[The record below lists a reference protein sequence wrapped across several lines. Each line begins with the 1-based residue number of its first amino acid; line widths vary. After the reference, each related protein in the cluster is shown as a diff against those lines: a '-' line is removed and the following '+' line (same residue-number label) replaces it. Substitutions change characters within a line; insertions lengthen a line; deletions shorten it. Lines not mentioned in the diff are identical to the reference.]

1 MNKFDKIIYDR
12 FMGSHPVQGYVTSM
26 NTAER
31 DEVYNLVEYFYKGT
45 PASGRFMQALDEV
58 NKVQLLRR
66 STKGN
71 LWRSVQA
78 VYDLLQ
84 FVKSTKDLTDRGN
97 VKSDEDFKASIQN
110 LYTGELFENHLEQ
123 SQSAQNSAD
132 ILLYSPDGEG
142 SFNVPSQDEIEFRNW
157 LMRQTENNP
166 KVRNVLELF
175 GTFLAHA
182 NALVRENYVPSVAN
196 VSDIKRGGDLGKV
209 LPDEFLALGAEE
221 MELLFYYGLATQN
234 LLQYDC
240 RQKENVAKGDLV
252 FVLDI
257 SGSMSEPI
265 SRHSKFSKLDMALG
279 FTLAMLKVLE
289 KQGRHCKLFA
299 YNVMCMEVF
308 DTRRISPETVF
319 KTVLNINADGGTR
332 IQSALNQVF
341 SKTTEDVIIV
351 TDGIDE
357 TLSPARIIEQ
367 KQDRR
372 LSCLLI
378 SEYAPES
385 LTIRKVV
392 DSFILANG
400 EDGFKHLT
408 KEFI

>member
-1 MNKFDKIIYDR
+1 MNKFDKIIYNR
-12 FMGSHPVQGYVTSM
+12 FIGSHPVQGYVTSM
-26 NTAER
+26 NTEER
-31 DEVYNLVEYFYKGT
+31 DEVYNLVEYFYKGAA
-45 PASGRFMQALDEV
+45 ASGKFMQALDEV

-84 FVKSTKDLTDRGN
+84 FVKNPKDLISPGTT
-97 VKSDEDFKASIQN
+97 KEEDFKASIQN
-110 LYTGELFENHLEQ
+110 LYTGDMFENHLEQ
-123 SQSAQNSAD
+123 SQDAQNKAD
-132 ILLYSPDGEG
+132 LLVYSPNGEG
-142 SFNVPSQDEIEFRNW
+142 SFNIPSKEEIEFRNW
-157 LMRQTENNP
+157 LMRQTENNS
-166 KVRNVLELF
+166 KVRNILEFF

-209 LPDEFLALGAEE
+209 LPDELLSLGAEE

-240 RQKENVAKGDLV
+240 KQKENVAKGDLV
-252 FVLDI
+252 LLLDI
-257 SGSMSEPI
+257 SGSMSEPV
-265 SRHSKFSKLDMALG
+265 SRSSKYSKLDMALG
-279 FTLAMLKVLE
+279 FTLAMLKILE
-289 KQGRHCKLFA
+289 KQGRSCKLFA

-308 DTRRISPETVF
+308 DTRRTSPETVF
-319 KTVLNINADGGTR
+319 KTVLNINADGGTK

-341 SKTTEDVIIV
+341 SKTTEDVIII
-351 TDGIDE
+351 TDGIDD
-357 TLSPARIIEQ
+357 TLNAARIKEW

-378 SEYAPES
+378 SEYAPQG
-385 LTIRKVV
+385 LKIRNAV
-392 DSFILANG
+392 DSFIVANG